1 MYATT
6 LFPAREKLHAFYA
19 AHPDVENSDG
29 EQLLAL
35 PPALL
40 TELDRLLAAAVAERP
55 RALVIDPSTGIR
67 EILPTFPGGMADGVR
82 VFTTGRNAQGRFA
95 SFDAVRVTVTARGHW
110 YRLGD
115 VPDGLHNDTVCRGCG
130 HHGHFNYILDYRLC
144 TAPATVEDV
153 VAALSGPAR
162 HVQCGDRV
170 RLTIHDVPDFV
181 YGTVSRIYRGVDVT
195 ETADVDCGAGLTVS
209 KTLEFLSAVL

>member
-1 MYATT
+1 MNTT
-6 LFPAREKLHAFYA
+6 TAAREKLHAFYA
-19 AHPDVENSDG
+19 AHPDIEGADG

-40 TELDRLLAAAVAERP
+40 AELDQLLAAATAERP
-55 RALVIDPSTGIR
+55 GVLAVDPATGVR

-82 VFTTGRNAQGRFA
+82 VFTTGRDAKGRYA

-115 VPDGLHNDTVCRGCG
+115 ARDGLHNDTVCRGCG

-144 TAPATVEDV
+144 TRPATAEDV
-153 VAALSGPAR
+153 LAALSGPAR
-162 HVQCGDRV
+162 HVQPGDRV
-170 RLTIHDVPDFV
+170 RLTIHDVPGFV
-181 YGTVSRIYRGVDVT
+181 YGTVARIYRGADVA
-195 ETADVDCGAGLTVS
+195 ETADVEYGAGQTVS
-209 KTLEFLSAVL
+209 KTLALLSVA